1 MGPALDQTPAFTTKA
16 VRDASAERIF
26 AQVDRLAPMPTI
38 VAEVMRI
45 TDDPESNMRDLE
57 DSISRDPVVAARVFK
72 IANSSFYC
80 RGALARTLTDA
91 LTRVGMRSVRTLV
104 MAASAGQVLD
114 AHDRGYGYAFNGLW
128 RHSLAMGLASRMVAS
143 EVGLS
148 RSEQEEIFLDG
159 LVHDIGKLVLGPLFE
174 GLVNSTGLLA
184 LEAEAAQ
191 LGITHVE
198 AGAAVATH
206 WNLPAHARDTIAYHH
221 QLTRNAIAERHVAS
235 VHLADYVLNR
245 ANVGLAEGVVVDDH
259 LDSSA
264 LECLSLNETTF
275 SELEMTVRN
284 NVAQSNN
291 ECRQLM

>member
-1 MGPALDQTPAFTTKA
+1 MGPALDQAPAFTTKA

-26 AQVDRLAPMPTI
+26 AQVDRLAPMPMI

-114 AHDRGYGYAFNGLW
+114 AHDRGY
-128 RHSLAMGLASRMVAS
+128 
-143 EVGLS
+143 VGLS

-174 GLVNSTGLLA
+174 GSVNSTGLLA

-264 LECLSLNETTF
+264 LECLSLNEATF

-284 NVAQSNN
+284 NVAQINN